1 MDNMKELNLNE
12 MENVSGGRLLV
23 VNTGI
28 EGVNAVVRKEPR
40 KDSGRLG
47 SLPNGRQVDVDVS
60 TITYDPASGRSFVK
74 INYNGK
80 TGWVAS
86 SLVGLPR

>member
-28 EGVNAVVRKEPR
+28 EGVIEDEATL
-40 KDSGRLG
+40 DGL
-47 SLPNGRQVDVDVS
+47 D
-60 TITYDPASGRSFVK
+60 K
-74 INYNGK
+74 IK
-80 TGWVAS
+80 MD
-86 SLVGLPR
+86 

>member
-12 MENVSGGRLLV
+12 MENVTGGRLLI

-28 EGVNAVVRKEPR
+28 EGVNAVIRKEPR
-40 KDSGRLG
+40 KDSGRIG
-47 SLPNGRQVDVDVS
+47 SIPNGTQVEVDVS
-60 TITYDPASGRSFVK
+60 TITYDPGSGRSFVK
-74 INYNGK
+74 VVSAGR